1 MHPASGLRSSGMAAW
16 VLAGLAALAGLVA
29 ALWWAWRSTGEPD
42 ARLVYKQVA
51 GHSLQL
57 HVFHARGQ
65 AGPGSQQPPAAL
77 LLFHG
82 GGWAHG
88 HASQFYPQCR
98 QFSQLGITCISVEYR
113 IASRHGSTP
122 ADAVD
127 DAHDALRWVRSQA
140 RSLRIDAERVAAGGG
155 SAGGHLAAALGVGL
169 RRPGRLAGAEH
180 GGDSLGAGPSTRPAA
195 LLLLNPMLDLSP
207 GQPDHMLVAPYWH
220 SVSPM
225 HHVAQG
231 VPPTLVL
238 SGTDDPEVPV
248 NTLQTFCERL
258 LRSGTPCELQ
268 LFPGGRHGFFNPQ
281 VDSGRHYLPA
291 LRSMRDFLQRQGLM

>member
-1 MHPASGLRSSGMAAW
+1 MNLGQWRK
-16 VLAGLAALAGLVA
+16 VGLAALAA
-29 ALWWAWRSTGEPD
+29 ALAAAAGWWWSGVDGPD
-42 ARLVYKQVA
+42 TLLAYKQV
-51 GHSLQL
+51 GKQQLKL
-57 HVFHARGQ
+57 HVFHAHQGR
-65 AGPGSQQPPAAL
+65 AADTRRPAAL

-98 QFSQLGITCISVEYR
+98 HLSQQGIACISAEYR
-113 IASRHGSTP
+113 VASRHGSTP

-140 RSLRIDAERVAAGGG
+140 GALRIDAHRVAAGGG

-169 RRPGRLAGAEH
+169 RLPGAANSTKDSAG
-180 GGDSLGAGPSTRPAA
+180 LGTRPAA

-207 GQPDHMLVAPYWH
+207 GQPDHALVAPDWH
-220 SVSPM
+220 ALSPL
-225 HHVAQG
+225 HHVAPG

-248 NTLQTFCERL
+248 HTVQAFCERL
-258 LRSGTPCELQ
+258 QRNGSLCELQ
-268 LFPGGRHGFFNPQ
+268 LFQGGRHGFFNPQ
-281 VDSGRHYLPA
+281 VDAGRHHLPA
-291 LRSMRDFLQRQGLM
+291 LDSMRGFLQRQGLL